1 VNAMLL
7 SATLVLLGFWL
18 TIVWYFDIDGFR
30 RHRRCATSREDPS
43 RREEKATPRDN
54 PEDL

>member
-1 VNAMLL
+1 MLL

-30 RHRRCATSREDPS
+30 RHRRRGTSREDPS
-43 RREEKATPRDN
+43 RRGEKATPRDN

>member
-1 VNAMLL
+1 MLL

-18 TIVWYFDIDGFR
+18 IIVWHFDIDGFR
-30 RHRRCATSREDPS
+30 RHRRRGTSREDPV
-43 RREEKATPRDN
+43 RREERATPCDN

>member
-1 VNAMLL
+1 MLLL

-30 RHRRCATSREDPS
+30 RRRRREDHLP
-43 RREEKATPRDN
+43 REETPRSRIGAEG
-54 PEDL
+54 P

>member
-1 VNAMLL
+1 MLL